1 MTMKEIQEKVV
12 TTMRNWQKV
21 EKDSIASTG
30 QIIQKTNNPI
40 IHLVMEIIQRDSQM
54 HYQVQERIANSLES
68 EAPSLSPDELAQVWS
83 LIERHIAI
91 EKKMLES
98 AAQMLDLLKGKG
110 MPLQRYLI
118 SYLVDDERKHN
129 NLLSSLED
137 IKLGMHRG
145 A

>member
-1 MTMKEIQEKVV
+1 MKELQEKVV

-30 QIIQKTNNPI
+30 QIIQKTDNPI

-68 EAPSLSPDELAQVWS
+68 EAPSFSPDDLVQVWS

-98 AAQMLDLLKGKG
+98 AMQMLDLLNGKG
-110 MPLQRYLI
+110 MPLQSYLI
-118 SYLVDDERKHN
+118 NYLVDDERKHN
-129 NLLSSLED
+129 DLLSSLED
-137 IKLGMHRG
+137 IKLSMHRG